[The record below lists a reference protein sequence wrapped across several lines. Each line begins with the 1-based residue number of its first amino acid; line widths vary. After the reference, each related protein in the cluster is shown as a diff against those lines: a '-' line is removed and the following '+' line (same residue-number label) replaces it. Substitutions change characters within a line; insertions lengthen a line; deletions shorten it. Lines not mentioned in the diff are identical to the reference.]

1 MSAPIHQPENERLFI
16 MRKRLSFPIILIL
29 FWFSHTNSM
38 AATPAKE
45 WTDLWLGYRL
55 VSNQSLL
62 QEYRNDLKVLVVSS
76 HSGTMKL
83 AETELRRGL
92 RLLLGQEVSE
102 GTDFKAANSLVI
114 GARGAL
120 PQSILAEVQQELN
133 AAGQEGYVVKTR
145 TTPRGRAVLIVANH
159 DIGVLRGAFH
169 FLRLLQMHQP
179 IRALAIVSQPRI
191 QYRLLNHWDNL
202 DRSVERGY
210 AGKSL
215 WKWEELPGT
224 IDPRYHD
231 YARANASLGI
241 NGVVL
246 NNVNANPQILKPEYL
261 QKVAALADLFRP
273 YGIRVFLSANF
284 SAPIPGR
291 FEQEGNRKG
300 GIGELPTSDP
310 LNPAV
315 RDWWGKK
322 VGEIYRFIP
331 DFGGF
336 LVKANSEGMPGPQ
349 DYGRSH
355 AEGANMLAEALVPH
369 GGIVMWR
376 AFVYNADVD
385 PDRTKRAAM
394 EFVPLDGQFRP
405 NVFVQAKNGP
415 LDFQPREPVQP
426 LFGAMPKTPMMLE
439 LQITQEYLGHSTHLV
454 YLAPMWREIFDFDLH
469 TKGRGST
476 LASVVDGTLQGYTM
490 TGIAGVANTGDDVN
504 WTGHFF
510 AQANWYAFGRLA
522 WDHTLSSE
530 QIADEW
536 ISMTWGNNPVVQST
550 VLSMM
555 MGSWEACINY
565 MTPLGLHHIM
575 QEHVHY
581 GPGPEVEG
589 AGREDW
595 NSVYYH
601 RADSTGLGY
610 NRSSTGSNA
619 VGQYDSPI
627 RELFDAEE
635 TCPEEYLL
643 WFHHVSWDHR
653 LQSGRI
659 LWDELC
665 HRYYAGTKYV
675 RSMYDQWLGLESLVD
690 QEAFEHVR
698 SRLGQH
704 IVDAEIWRDTCLKYF
719 QQFSKKPVMIPE

>member
-1 MSAPIHQPENERLFI
+1 MDIIPMTMQRISRTIL
-16 MRKRLSFPIILIL
+16 MLLSFSLV
-29 FWFSHTNSM
+29 
-38 AATPAKE
+38 AKGLLLHADDGGE
-45 WTDLWLGYRL
+45 LWLRYRL
-55 VSNQSLL
+55 VDDEKTLG
-62 QEYRNDLKVLVVSS
+62 EYRNRLRAIVLPTNSE
-76 HSGTMKL
+76 TMEL
-83 AETELRRGL
+83 ARKELHLGLRRMLGKEVRDETNL
-92 RLLLGQEVSE
+92 ESTNSVIVGTRETLPLTLLE
-102 GTDFKAANSLVI
+102 GI
-114 GARGAL
+114 L
-120 PQSILAEVQQELN
+120 PQLE
-133 AAGQEGYVVKTR
+133 AAGPEGYGIFTR
-145 TTPRGRAVLIVANH
+145 GTVRGTSVLIVANQEV
-159 DIGVLRGAFH
+159 GALRGSFH
-169 FLRLLQMHQP
+169 FLRLLQTHQP
-179 IRALAIVSQPRI
+179 IDRLAILSRPRI

-202 DRSVERGY
+202 DGSVERGY
-210 AGKSL
+210 AGRSL
-215 WKWEELPGT
+215 WKWDELPGM
-224 IDPRYHD
+224 IDERYHD

-261 QKVAALADLFRP
+261 GKVAALANVFRP

-284 SAPIPGR
+284 SSPISAQ

-300 GIGELPTSDP
+300 GIGDLPTSDP
-310 LNPAV
+310 LNPDV
-315 RDWWGKK
+315 RAWWANK
-322 VGEIYRFIP
+322 VREVYQVIP

-349 DYGRSH
+349 DYRRSH
-355 AEGANMLAEALVPH
+355 ADGANMLAEALAPY

-376 AFVYNADVD
+376 AFVYDADVD
-385 PDRTKRAAM
+385 PDRTKRAAL
-394 EFVPLDGQFRP
+394 EFVPLDGRFRP

-426 LFGAMPKTPMMLE
+426 LFGAMPNTPMMLE

-454 YLAPMWREIFDFDLH
+454 YLAPMWKEYFNFDLYARGH
-469 TKGRGST
+469 GST
-476 LASVVDGTLQGYTM
+476 LASVVDGALQGYAM
-490 TGIAGVANTGDDVN
+490 TGIAGVANTGDDAN
-504 WTGHFF
+504 WTGHRF
-510 AQANWYAFGRLA
+510 AQANWYTFGRLA

-536 ISMTWGNNPVVQST
+536 ISMTWGNNPVVKST

-581 GPGPEVEG
+581 GPGPEVDG

-619 VGQYDSPI
+619 VGQYFSPI
-627 RELFDAEE
+627 QMQFDRVE
-635 TCPEEYLL
+635 TCPEKYLL
-643 WFHHVSWDHR
+643 WFHHVPWDHR
-653 LQSGRI
+653 LTSGRI

-690 QEAFEHVR
+690 QEAFQHVK

-704 IVDAEIWRDTCLKYF
+704 IVDAEIWRDACLKYF
-719 QQFSKKPVMIPE
+719 RQFSKKPVMIPE